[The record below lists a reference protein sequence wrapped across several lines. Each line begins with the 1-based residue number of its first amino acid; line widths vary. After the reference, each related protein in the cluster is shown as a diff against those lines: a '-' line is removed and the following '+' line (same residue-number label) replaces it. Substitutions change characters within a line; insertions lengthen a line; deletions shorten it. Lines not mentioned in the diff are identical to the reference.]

1 MTKLSRFIPAALFGL
16 LVADFYLIFV
26 VAPEEATQGLVQ
38 KIFYFHVS
46 SAFAMYAGFVLSGLF
61 ALLYLIRR
69 KTNHFCH
76 CIAGATI
83 GFLFCSMVLA
93 SGPIWAYPIWGT
105 WWTWDPRLT
114 TTLVLWL
121 IFFSAILIHRIF
133 EDDPRGR
140 VFTSIVVLFGVLD
153 IPLVFFAVK
162 LWRGIHPSV
171 LGEEKNMPTEMK
183 IALIATN
190 LTVLALFAFLYRI
203 RLRMQR
209 IEEALTQPPSFRGAS

>member
-1 MTKLSRFIPAALFGL
+1 MISFILPAVVFGL

-26 VAPEEATQGLVQ
+26 VAPEEAVQGLVQ

-46 SAFAMYAGFVLSGLF
+46 SAFAMYAGFLLSGLF
-61 ALLYLIRR
+61 ALLFLIRR
-69 KTNHFCH
+69 RTSHFCH
-76 CIAGATI
+76 CIAGATV
-83 GFLFCSMVLA
+83 GFVFCTMVLV

-114 TTLVLWL
+114 TTLILWL
-121 IFFSAILIHRIF
+121 IFFSAILVHRFF

-140 VFTSIVVLFGVLD
+140 VFTAVVVLFGVLD
-153 IPLVFFAVK
+153 IPIVFLAVK

-183 IALIATN
+183 LALIATN
-190 LTVLALFAFLYRI
+190 LTVLALFSLLYSI
-203 RLRMQR
+203 RLRMQSL
-209 IEEALTQPPSFRGAS
+209 EEKIAHPFSTGGHS